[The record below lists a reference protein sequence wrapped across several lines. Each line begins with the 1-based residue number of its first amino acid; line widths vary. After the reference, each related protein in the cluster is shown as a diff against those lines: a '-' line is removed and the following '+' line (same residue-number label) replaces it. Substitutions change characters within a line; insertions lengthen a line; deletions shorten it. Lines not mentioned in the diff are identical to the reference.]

1 LKPFR
6 WFSRVRIIKF
16 LCHIRVNSKK
26 DSDEREVQ
34 MKIEDYIDRISL
46 WSGDIVR
53 WLAVI
58 LTVVVLFEVS
68 ARYIFNSPT
77 RWAFDT
83 AMMLYS
89 AMFLG
94 GAAYALLIKSHIRV
108 DVIFNMLSRRTQLIL
123 DLIYYIVF
131 FFPYA
136 FVMIWYGSKIAY
148 LSTLAEEISN
158 TSQWLEPIW
167 PWRWLIPV
175 GFFFFLLQGI
185 SDFIRNIKSLRT
197 N

>member
-1 LKPFR
+1 
-6 WFSRVRIIKF
+6 
-16 LCHIRVNSKK
+16 
-26 DSDEREVQ
+26 

-53 WLAVI
+53 WLAVV
-58 LTVVVLFEVS
+58 LTVVVLIEVF
-68 ARYIFNSPT
+68 ARYLFNSPT
-77 RWAFDT
+77 VWAFDS
-83 AMMLYS
+83 AMMIYS

-94 GAAYALLIKSHIRV
+94 GAAYVLLVKTHIRV
-108 DVIFNMLSRRTQLIL
+108 DVIFNMLPPRTRLIL

-136 FVMIWYGSKIAY
+136 FVMIGYGSKLAINMTIAG
-148 LSTLAEEISN
+148 EISN

-167 PWRWLIPV
+167 PWRWMIPV
-175 GFFFFLLQGI
+175 GFLFFLLQGI
-185 SDFIRNIKSLRT
+185 AEFIRTIKSLRT